1 MRNQLLLFSPL
12 NLSVD
17 VILKVSAHIRDRLF
31 SERKRLL
38 SRLSVTFYR
47 FSLALMVLL
56 ASSMASAQS
65 SESSD
70 SDDDAQVVRV
80 NLTGLSD
87 ELERNVRVR
96 TTLFSLDGEPAP
108 ASFRLRFLQRRAE
121 AEIREALMPFGY
133 YQPTI
138 DSTLEETPSAWT
150 IQFDVDAGQPVM
162 VETVD
167 ITITGIAQT
176 DEKFIELQQKLPIR
190 QGTVFRH
197 QDYERAKGLLRN
209 LAAER
214 GYYDAKLLTNK
225 VAVELA
231 DQTAHVELVL
241 DSGPRY
247 HYGDIEFCCAH
258 IGDELLQRYV
268 QFESGDPFSTSELLN
283 LQLGLSSSNYFET
296 IEIAPNWSE
305 RKDATVPVAVTM
317 TPNQRDYYQTGLGYG
332 TDTGARVTLGFDRR
346 WVNDRGHRINSILR
360 LSEVQNTGSVSYIIP
375 GFYPPTDQYDIT
387 GEVTDR
393 SYLEQRSTLYKLA
406 ARDIR
411 HFDDWQRT
419 WQLSWQRES
428 FAFGD
433 QPRRS
438 SQFLIPAAEF
448 SLIRSTNNG
457 NNRNLI
463 DDGYRVS
470 LSLQGASAD
479 ILADT
484 TFLSAKLSA
493 KWVHRLNQQWR
504 ILARGEIGAIETDD
518 FELLSPTLRFFAGG
532 DYSVRGYAFQD
543 LGPRNEE
550 DVVVGGRYLVTSS
563 LEVDYQINDAWR
575 VAAFTD
581 IGNAMM
587 EWDTALKQSVGV
599 GIRWLS
605 PIGPVRFDVA
615 QAIDE
620 PGNPWRIHFT
630 LGPDL

>member
-1 MRNQLLLFSPL
+1 MSRFLGKFYSLSLVLLITLASPL
-12 NLSVD
+12 
-17 VILKVSAHIRDRLF
+17 
-31 SERKRLL
+31 
-38 SRLSVTFYR
+38 T
-47 FSLALMVLL
+47 
-56 ASSMASAQS
+56 SAQS
-65 SESSD
+65 NDSSAAD
-70 SDDDAQVVRV
+70 NDEVRVVRV
-80 NLTGLSD
+80 NLSGLDD
-87 ELERNVRVR
+87 ELERNVKVR

-121 AEIREALMPFGY
+121 NEIREALTPFGY

-138 DSTLEETPSAWT
+138 ESSIEETTSAWT
-150 IQFDVDAGQPVM
+150 IEFNVNPGQPV
-162 VETVD
+162 VIATVD
-167 ITITGIAQT
+167 IEVTGAAQT
-176 DEKFIELQQKLPIR
+176 DEKFIELRRKLPLKV
-190 QGTVFRH
+190 GVPFRH
-197 QDYERAKGLLRN
+197 QDYERSKGLLRN

-214 GYYDAKLLTNK
+214 GYYDSKLLENN
-225 VAVELA
+225 VAVELS
-231 DQTAHVELVL
+231 DQTAHIKLTL

-247 HYGDIEFCCAH
+247 HYGDIDFCCAH

-268 QFESGDPFSTSELLN
+268 QFESGDPFSTTELLN
-283 LQLGLSSSNYFET
+283 LQLGLSSSNYFEI

-375 GFYPPTDQYDIT
+375 GYYPPTDQYDIT

-448 SLIRSTNNG
+448 SLIRSSNDG

-484 TFLSAKLSA
+484 TFFSAKLSG
-493 KWVHRLNQQWR
+493 KWVHRLNDQWR
-504 ILARGEIGAIETDD
+504 VLARGEVGAIETDD

-550 DVVVGGRYLVTSS
+550 DVVIGGRYLMTSS

-575 VAAFTD
+575 IAVFTD
-581 IGNAMM
+581 LGNAMM
-587 EWDTALKQSVGV
+587 EWDTELKQSIGFGV
-599 GIRWLS
+599 RWIS
-605 PIGPVRFDVA
+605 PIGPVRLDLA